1 MITYTQQDYLNT
13 LTKAGLV
20 IDSNLYGHDSDGI
33 QGLTYNSKE
42 AAAGTLFVCK
52 GAAFHPQYLADAV
65 FPALHCMSASR
76 NMNWIQKFLT
86 SLSLISEKQ
95 CHTWENS
102 FLTIHLKS

>member
-20 IDSNLYGHDSDGI
+20 IDSNLYGHDSDAI

-65 FPALHCMSASR
+65 FSR
-76 NMNWIQKFLT
+76 RYIVCQRAE
-86 SLSLISEKQ
+86 I
-95 CHTWENS
+95 
-102 FLTIHLKS
+102 

>member
-20 IDSNLYGHDSDGI
+20 IDSNLYGHDADAI

-42 AAAGTLFVCK
+42 AATGTLFVCK

-65 FPALHCMSASR
+65 FSGATLYV
-76 NMNWIQKFLT
+76 
-86 SLSLISEKQ
+86 SERKYELD
-95 CHTWENS
+95 TKVPYILVSDIRKAMPYLGNS
-102 FLTIHLKS
+102 F